1 MRFFSKITF
10 LFNCCF
16 VAFVILREVE
26 QGRNIKGSHDAV
38 IPLPVVQNSL
48 VVLGVTAIIFSF
60 IFAVCILVFRLL
72 KKQHNIAGWLV
83 WTNLLFLLIQVI
95 YFKLY

>member
-10 LFNCCF
+10 IFNCCF

-26 QGRNIKGSHDAV
+26 SGRNVKGSHDAV

-48 VVLGVTAIIFSF
+48 VVLGVIAIIVSF
-60 IFAVCILVFRLL
+60 IFAVCILVFRLV
-72 KKQHNIAGWLV
+72 KKQHNIARWLV
-83 WTNLLFLLIQVI
+83 WTNLLFLLLQVV